1 MCDPVSLTIGGIA
14 ASTALSLYGSQQSA
28 KAASSA
34 ARATQDANL
43 RTEQAQNTAFNQR
56 MGAASRQTDAQT
68 AVMRQTMQD
77 RFTADQQMRDAQSRA
92 MDLNKE
98 NLARENQTAESLR
111 AQGDTQ
117 AQDLLAKTNADRLAA
132 SEAQR
137 AQSQNLLLDQNMP
150 TTGPGP
156 STTDPTGGMDSQTK
170 GALARRG
177 AEAATNVREYGA
189 KVAKMASYGQP
200 MMDVGQ
206 AIAGNKFGIMPAET
220 ADQLLRAGAP
230 TRALPGQIAFRSAGT
245 EGASLDELIRSRG
258 QSGMDTAGLEMGNAT
273 GLANLRQGNENVL
286 AGNTLGQAKADAAYQ
301 QQLAGIWGQLGQLGL
316 YGAGYFGGSPFG
328 GGGTKP
334 GGVVGSP
341 GTPSIY
347 GNVAPGYV

>member
-1 MCDPVSLTIGGIA
+1 MRMPRRGAVRNHGDRAVGGVSRVGVDLDVEHGG
-14 ASTALSLYGSQQSA
+14 
-28 KAASSA
+28 
-34 ARATQDANL
+34 
-43 RTEQAQNTAFNQR
+43 E
-56 MGAASRQTDAQT
+56 
-68 AVMRQTMQD
+68 
-77 RFTADQQMRDAQSRA
+77 
-92 MDLNKE
+92 
-98 NLARENQTAESLR
+98 TAETLR

-137 AQSQNLLLDQNMP
+137 AQAQNLLLDQNMP

-156 STTDPTGGMDSQTK
+156 STTSPTDNPSLDPATK
-170 GALARRG
+170 QALARRG

-189 KVAKMASYGQP
+189 KVAKLASYGQP
-200 MMDVGQ
+200 TMDVGQ

-230 TRALPGQIAFRSAGT
+230 TRALPGQIAFRSAGS

-273 GLANLRQGNENVL
+273 GLANLKQGNENVL
-286 AGNTLGQAKADAAYQ
+286 AGNTMGQAKADAAYQ

-328 GGGTKP
+328 GGTKP
-334 GGVVGSP
+334 GGTVGAP
-341 GTPSIY
+341 NTPSIY
-347 GNVAPGYV
+347 GNVAPGYG